1 MRVRAR
7 RPPARPSGLNAAS
20 AFLFVLRP
28 KKPSF
33 AYLVLLLLLFLS
45 AFHQDSR
52 AGKLGYRLHSDCF
65 IQLLP
70 PKVSLLPSL
79 SPSVSFPSPKLIKR
93 FRRKNFPLIS
103 AHLNIAPLTTRAG
116 ERASCIYS
124 DDAIDVRRAAQ

>member
-1 MRVRAR
+1 MRVRA

-33 AYLVLLLLLFLS
+33 AYLVLLLFLS

-70 PKVSLLPSL
+70 PKVLLPSFL
-79 SPSVSFPSPKLIKR
+79 PSSLPPFLLRFISPTDKKVLTEELLRRPPSP
-93 FRRKNFPLIS
+93 PS
-103 AHLNIAPLTTRAG
+103 
-116 ERASCIYS
+116 S
-124 DDAIDVRRAAQ
+124 